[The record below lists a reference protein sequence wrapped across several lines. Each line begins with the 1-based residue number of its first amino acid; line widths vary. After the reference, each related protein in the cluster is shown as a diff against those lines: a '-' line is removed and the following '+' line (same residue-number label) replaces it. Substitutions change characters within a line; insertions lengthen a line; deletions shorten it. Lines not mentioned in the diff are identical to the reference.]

1 MIPLLYCLMIIF
13 TLFPPFFSRCFVK
26 IRKLKYL
33 ASLKQVVLG
42 KNTFFQNITHDFLLS
57 SDNMNII
64 IMSLSV
70 LEQH

>member
-1 MIPLLYCLMIIF
+1 MTQYTVI
-13 TLFPPFFSRCFVK
+13 RCFVK

-33 ASLKQVVLG
+33 ARLKRVVLG

-57 SDNMNII
+57 SDNMNFI

>member
-1 MIPLLYCLMIIF
+1 MTQYTVI
-13 TLFPPFFSRCFVK
+13 RCFVK